1 MSFHDIIMI
10 FVISGG
16 FAETKTMGLPV
27 SPSPEL
33 DNEMY
38 SVKLVFQTVW
48 VCMQS

>member
-1 MSFHDIIMI
+1 MI

-16 FAETKTMGLPV
+16 FAETKTMGLN
-27 SPSPEL
+27 PSPEL